1 MHDFI
6 GTNARIT
13 EMQAVI
19 GIEQLKELNKYV
31 FIRNRN
37 AEILYKY
44 LSCFRFLNL
53 PNVDNDSIHAFYRY
67 TVSINFNYL
76 KKKFLQMN

>member
-1 MHDFI
+1 MHDLI

-19 GIEQLKELNKYV
+19 GIEQLKELNKY
-31 FIRNRN
+31 ILINRN

-53 PNVDNDSIHAFYRY
+53 PNVENNSIMLFIDIRFY
-67 TVSINFNYL
+67 
-76 KKKFLQMN
+76 KF